1 MKKARTNMNHCNTA
15 RLTWVGLQAL
25 ALLGA
30 PMLAHAGQLEY
41 TPVNPNFGGNPLNGP
56 FLDNEATSN
65 NHFLTPKK
73 SATTTSS
80 AASAQQQII
89 QNLQQAA
96 VNAVLSMVAQQISQG
111 LSQANASGSYNIAG
125 ELINFQTVGNQIN
138 ITLTDSTTGA
148 TTTIQIPV
156 PTF

>member
-1 MKKARTNMNHCNTA
+1 MITCGCIPAFVFA
-15 RLTWVGLQAL
+15 FSLSVAGPVGATE
-25 ALLGA
+25 LL
-30 PMLAHAGQLEY
+30 Y
-41 TPVNPNFGGNPLNGP
+41 TPVNPNFGGSPLNGS
-56 FLDNEATSN
+56 FLMNEATAN
-65 NHFLTPKK
+65 NHFPTPKTQ
-73 SATTTSS
+73 TTATSS
-80 AASAQQQII
+80 TSAQQEVL

-96 VNAVLSMVAQQISQG
+96 INAVLSEVAQQISSG
-111 LSQANASGSYNIAG
+111 LSQKNASGSYNIAG

>member
-1 MKKARTNMNHCNTA
+1 
-15 RLTWVGLQAL
+15 
-25 ALLGA
+25 
-30 PMLAHAGQLEY
+30 
-41 TPVNPNFGGNPLNGP
+41 VNPNFGGSSLNGS
-56 FLDNEATSN
+56 FLMNEATAN
-65 NHFLTPKK
+65 NHFLTPKTHTTAT
-73 SATTTSS
+73 SAT
-80 AASAQQQII
+80 SAQQEVL

-96 VNAVLSMVAQQISQG
+96 VNAVLSLVAQQISSG
-111 LSQANASGSYNIAG
+111 LSQPNASGSYNIAG

>member
-1 MKKARTNMNHCNTA
+1 MITCGCVPKIVFAFTLSISVPAGATE
-15 RLTWVGLQAL
+15 
-25 ALLGA
+25 LLYA
-30 PMLAHAGQLEY
+30 
-41 TPVNPNFGGNPLNGP
+41 PVNPNFGGSSLNGS
-56 FLDNEATSN
+56 FLMNEATAN
-65 NHFLTPKK
+65 NHFLTPKTHTTAT
-73 SATTTSS
+73 SAT
-80 AASAQQQII
+80 SAQQEVL

-96 VNAVLSMVAQQISQG
+96 VNAVLSLVAQQISSG
-111 LSQANASGSYNIAG
+111 LSQPNASGSYNIAG

>member
-1 MKKARTNMNHCNTA
+1 LPC
-15 RLTWVGLQAL
+15 
-25 ALLGA
+25 
-30 PMLAHAGQLEY
+30 
-41 TPVNPNFGGNPLNGP
+41 NPNFGGSPLNGG

-65 NHFLTPKK
+65 NHFLTPKTNATTSN
-73 SATTTSS
+73 SAT
-80 AASAQQQII
+80 SAQQQVI

-111 LSQANASGSYNIAG
+111 LSATNASGSYNVAG

-148 TTTIQIPV
+148 TTNIQIPV